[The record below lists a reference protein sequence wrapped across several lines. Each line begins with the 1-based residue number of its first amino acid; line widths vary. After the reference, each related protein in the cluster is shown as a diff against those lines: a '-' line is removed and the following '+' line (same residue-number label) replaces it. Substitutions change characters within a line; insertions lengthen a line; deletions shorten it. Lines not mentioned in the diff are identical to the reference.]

1 MLGEIIKIAENSS
14 ARIDNGTLFCDNWKV
29 SNKEIVD
36 YLFQHNCFENSIIP
50 DDVKLGDIIN
60 LELSL
65 SKLSTLG
72 FYDTCETFIVKNKYT
87 KRAEPFYIY
96 GNKNPDIFVA
106 KYASIIN
113 FIDSIKQIAKHTYSD
128 ATNVLNAIVYSDK
141 KSVVICL
148 DYNSNDIDN
157 LIDEKSKKL
166 DLIEKALCGDNI
178 EKQNLFI
185 NELIDFIQ
193 NHSGELKEILMHI
206 DELYQDC
213 EDAYQFYISSFSSN
227 KLKFEIN
234 TKAIEYTS
242 KIQTVINEA
251 QTKLIAIPSA
261 FVLAGISLDFDKYV
275 LPLNAKNIA
284 TSLSLFIFAI
294 LIQLFLAN
302 QKNILK
308 IIESDVNDYKKEFNK
323 TNIELLSEKFKCV
336 SDSLKNQKN
345 RITIITFILWGIP
358 AIICLYLIIS
368 TIINH
373 YGK

>member
-1 MLGEIIKIAENSS
+1 MLDKIIKLAEDNS
-14 ARIDNGTLFCDNWKV
+14 ARIDNKTLFCDNWKV
-29 SNKEIVD
+29 SNKDLVD
-36 YLFQHNCFENSIIP
+36 YLFQHNCIENGITP
-50 DDVKLGDIIN
+50 DDVKLGDVID

-65 SKLSTLG
+65 SELTKLG
-72 FYDTCETFIVKNKYT
+72 FYDTCETFIAKNKYT
-87 KRAEPFYIY
+87 EQGESFYIY
-96 GNKNPDIFVA
+96 ENKNSESFVTRY
-106 KYASIIN
+106 KTIIS

-141 KSVVICL
+141 KTVVICL

-157 LIDEKSKKL
+157 LNDEKSKKL
-166 DLIEKALCGDNI
+166 DFIETALCGDNI

-261 FVLAGISLDFDKYV
+261 FVLAGISLDFDKYI

-336 SDSLKNQKN
+336 SDSLKNQKK

-358 AIICLYLIIS
+358 ALICLYLIIS

>member
-106 KYASIIN
+106 KYATIIN

-166 DLIEKALCGDNI
+166 DFIEKALCGDNI

-261 FVLAGISLDFDKYV
+261 FVLAGLCS
-275 LPLNAKNIA
+275 AKKG
-284 TSLSLFIFAI
+284 
-294 LIQLFLAN
+294 FLRHSSP
-302 QKNILK
+302 K
-308 IIESDVNDYKKEFNK
+308 V
-323 TNIELLSEKFKCV
+323 
-336 SDSLKNQKN
+336 
-345 RITIITFILWGIP
+345 
-358 AIICLYLIIS
+358 
-368 TIINH
+368 
-373 YGK
+373 

>member
-1 MLGEIIKIAENSS
+1 M
-14 ARIDNGTLFCDNWKV
+14 
-29 SNKEIVD
+29 
-36 YLFQHNCFENSIIP
+36 
-50 DDVKLGDIIN
+50 
-60 LELSL
+60 
-65 SKLSTLG
+65 G

-87 KRAEPFYIY
+87 KRAEPSYVY

-106 KYASIIN
+106 KYATIIN

-166 DLIEKALCGDNI
+166 DFIEKALCGDNI

-284 TSLSLFIFAI
+284 TSLSF
-294 LIQLFLAN
+294 
-302 QKNILK
+302 K
-308 IIESDVNDYKKEFNK
+308 DY
-323 TNIELLSEKFKCV
+323 
-336 SDSLKNQKN
+336 
-345 RITIITFILWGIP
+345 RI
-358 AIICLYLIIS
+358 
-368 TIINH
+368 
-373 YGK
+373 

>member
-1 MLGEIIKIAENSS
+1 
-14 ARIDNGTLFCDNWKV
+14 
-29 SNKEIVD
+29 
-36 YLFQHNCFENSIIP
+36 
-50 DDVKLGDIIN
+50 
-60 LELSL
+60 
-65 SKLSTLG
+65 
-72 FYDTCETFIVKNKYT
+72 
-87 KRAEPFYIY
+87 
-96 GNKNPDIFVA
+96 
-106 KYASIIN
+106 
-113 FIDSIKQIAKHTYSD
+113 
-128 ATNVLNAIVYSDK
+128 
-141 KSVVICL
+141 
-148 DYNSNDIDN
+148 
-157 LIDEKSKKL
+157 
-166 DLIEKALCGDNI
+166 
-178 EKQNLFI
+178 
-185 NELIDFIQ
+185 
-193 NHSGELKEILMHI
+193 MHK
-206 DELYQDC
+206 
-213 EDAYQFYISSFSSN
+213 FYISSFSSN

-261 FVLAGISLDFDKYV
+261 FVLAGISLDFDKYI

-336 SDSLKNQKN
+336 SDSLKNQKK

-358 AIICLYLIIS
+358 ALICLYLIIS